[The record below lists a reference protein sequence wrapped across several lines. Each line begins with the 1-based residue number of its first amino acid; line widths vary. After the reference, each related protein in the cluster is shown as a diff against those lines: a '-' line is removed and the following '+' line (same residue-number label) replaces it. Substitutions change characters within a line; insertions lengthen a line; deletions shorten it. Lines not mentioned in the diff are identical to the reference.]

1 MKNIYKYFLIFTA
14 SALLVSCGESD
25 LEPTLALDKDLDSG
39 INTADDLAFV
49 LNSAYDRMTET
60 SYYGRDQI
68 IMGDVRTDNAYSNMN
83 SGRFA
88 NSDMD
93 YNSNGAGPWS
103 TIYRV
108 IAITNIV
115 IGADTSSLTG
125 DAARITHIQG
135 QAHALRA
142 LAHFDLLQDYGQH
155 FISGQ
160 GGANALGV
168 PYVKTY
174 KDPANLEPAR
184 GTVASNIGD
193 IAADLTSGIS
203 MMSDSYNTST
213 SYMSRAGA
221 YAILARAALY
231 AGSVDPSLYAT
242 ADSAAKWVIANSGAS
257 PVSATGF
264 TGSFA
269 TDNASNSIF
278 ELSMSGTD
286 NRGINGIANILR
298 GPTYGDVRIL
308 LRSGSLESPD
318 LIDIFAGDYDKDVRV
333 AADMIGVAQGY
344 PTMLGK
350 FPTMNGSDNITLFRV
365 EEMHLIAAET
375 SLRAGNSADAL
386 SYLNNIPAIRGL
398 GANYYASATLE
409 NILLERRKEFAFE
422 GLRFHDLSRMGMD
435 MPLIDQFKQ
444 MNDDKTG
451 IPPTFGSYRYAYPIA
466 LSERNANP
474 NMVQNYGY

>member
-1 MKNIYKYFLIFTA
+1 
-14 SALLVSCGESD
+14 
-25 LEPTLALDKDLDSG
+25 
-39 INTADDLAFV
+39 
-49 LNSAYDRMTET
+49 
-60 SYYGRDQI
+60 
-68 IMGDVRTDNAYSNMN
+68 MN

-88 NSDMD
+88 DSDMD
-93 YNSNGAGPWS
+93 YSSNGAGPWS

-115 IGADTSSLTG
+115 INADASNLTG
-125 DAARITHIQG
+125 SAAQITHIQG

-160 GGANALGV
+160 GGGASLGV

-174 KDPANLEPAR
+174 KDPANLEPPR
-184 GTVASNIGD
+184 DTVGSNVGD
-193 IAADLTSGIS
+193 IAADLTSAIS
-203 MMSDSYNTST
+203 MMDDSFNSST
-213 SYMSRAGA
+213 SYMTKAGA
-221 YAILARAALY
+221 YAILARATLY

-257 PVSATGF
+257 PVSAAGF
-264 TGSFA
+264 ASSYT
-269 TDNASNSIF
+269 TDNASNSVF
-278 ELSMSGTD
+278 ELAFSGTD
-286 NRGINGIANILR
+286 NRGINGVAYILR
-298 GPTYGDVRIL
+298 GTSYGDVRIL
-308 LRSGSLESPD
+308 TGTGPNPD
-318 LIDIFAGDYDKDVRV
+318 LLDIYDAEDVRG
-333 AADMIGVAQGY
+333 ASDMIGTAQGY

-350 FPTMNGSDNITLFRV
+350 FPSMNGSDNVTLFRV

-375 SLRAGNSADAL
+375 SLRAGNTADAL

-398 GANYYASATLE
+398 GAGYYASASLE

-435 MPLIDQFKQ
+435 MPQIDSFKQ
-444 MNDDKTG
+444 LNDDLTG
-451 IPPTFGSYRYAYPIA
+451 TPPAYGSHRYAYPIA
-466 LSERNANP
+466 LAERNANP

>member
-14 SALLVSCGESD
+14 SALVVSCGESD

-60 SYYGRDQI
+60 GYYGRDQI

-93 YNSNGAGPWS
+93 YNSNGAGPWA

-115 IGADTSSLTG
+115 INADTSNLTG
-125 DAARITHIQG
+125 SAAQITHIQG

-155 FISGQ
+155 FITGQ
-160 GGANALGV
+160 GGAGALGV

-174 KDPANLEPAR
+174 KDPANLEPSR

-193 IAADLTSGIS
+193 IAADLTSAIS
-203 MMSDSYNTST
+203 MMDDSYNTST
-213 SYMSRAGA
+213 SYMTKAGA
-221 YAILARAALY
+221 YAILARATLY

-278 ELSMSGTD
+278 ELAFSGTD
-286 NRGINGIANILR
+286 SRGINGIAYILR
-298 GPTYGDVRIL
+298 GTSYGDVRIL
-308 LRSGSLESPD
+308 TGDGANPD
-318 LIDIFAGDYDKDVRV
+318 LLDIYDAGDVRG
-333 AADMIGVAQGY
+333 AADMIGTAQGY

-350 FPTMNGSDNITLFRV
+350 FPSMSGDDNITLFRI

-422 GLRFHDLSRMGMD
+422 GLRFHDLSRMGKD

-444 MNDDKTG
+444 MNDDLTG
-451 IPPTFGSYRYAYPIA
+451 TPPTFGSYRYAYPIA

>member
-1 MKNIYKYFLIFTA
+1 M
-14 SALLVSCGESD
+14 
-25 LEPTLALDKDLDSG
+25 ALDKDLSSG
-39 INTADDLAFV
+39 INTAADLGFV
-49 LNSAYDRMTET
+49 LNSAYDRMSET
-60 SYYGRDQI
+60 GYYGRNQI
-68 IMGDVRTDNAYSNMN
+68 IMGDVRTDNAYANLN
-83 SGRFA
+83 SGRFSD
-88 NSDMD
+88 SDMD
-93 YNSNGAGPWS
+93 YSSTGAGPWS

-125 DAARITHIQG
+125 SAGQIAHTQG
-135 QAHALRA
+135 QAYALRA

-155 FISGQ
+155 FITGQ
-160 GGANALGV
+160 GGASSLGV

-193 IAADLTSGIS
+193 IAADLTTAIGMMDDSFNIS
-203 MMSDSYNTST
+203 S
-213 SYMSRAGA
+213 SYMTKSGA

-269 TDNASNSIF
+269 SDNASNSIF
-278 ELSMSGTD
+278 ELAFSGTD
-286 NRGINGIANILR
+286 SRGINGIANILR
-298 GPTYGDVRIL
+298 GPTYGDVRVL
-308 LRSGSLESPD
+308 TGTGPNPD
-318 LIDIFAGDYDKDVRV
+318 LMDIYDADDVRG
-333 AADMIGVAQGY
+333 AADMLGTAQGY

-350 FPTMNGSDNITLFRV
+350 FPTMNGSDNVTLFRV

-386 SYLNNIPAIRGL
+386 TYLNNIPAIRGL

-435 MPLIDQFKQ
+435 MPLIDSIKQ
-444 MNDDKTG
+444 LNDDLTG
-451 IPPTFGSYRYAYPIA
+451 TPPSYGSYRYAYPIA

>member
-14 SALLVSCGESD
+14 SALVVSCGESD

-60 SYYGRDQI
+60 GYYGRDQI

-93 YNSNGAGPWS
+93 YNSNGAGPWA

-115 IGADTSSLTG
+115 INADTSNLTG
-125 DAARITHIQG
+125 SAAQITHIQG

-155 FISGQ
+155 FITGQ
-160 GGANALGV
+160 GGAGALGV

-174 KDPANLEPAR
+174 KDPANLEPSR

-193 IAADLTSGIS
+193 IAADLTSAIS
-203 MMSDSYNTST
+203 MMDDSYNTST

-221 YAILARAALY
+221 YAILARATLY

-242 ADSAAKWVIANSGAS
+242 ADSAAKV
-257 PVSATGF
+257 
-264 TGSFA
+264 
-269 TDNASNSIF
+269 
-278 ELSMSGTD
+278 
-286 NRGINGIANILR
+286 
-298 GPTYGDVRIL
+298 
-308 LRSGSLESPD
+308 
-318 LIDIFAGDYDKDVRV
+318 
-333 AADMIGVAQGY
+333 GY
-344 PTMLGK
+344 C
-350 FPTMNGSDNITLFRV
+350 
-365 EEMHLIAAET
+365 
-375 SLRAGNSADAL
+375 
-386 SYLNNIPAIRGL
+386 
-398 GANYYASATLE
+398 
-409 NILLERRKEFAFE
+409 
-422 GLRFHDLSRMGMD
+422 
-435 MPLIDQFKQ
+435 
-444 MNDDKTG
+444 
-451 IPPTFGSYRYAYPIA
+451 
-466 LSERNANP
+466 
-474 NMVQNYGY
+474 

>member
-1 MKNIYKYFLIFTA
+1 MKNIYKYLLIFTA
-14 SALLVSCGESD
+14 SALVVSCGESD
-25 LEPTLALDKDLDSG
+25 LEPTLALDKDLSSG
-39 INTADDLAFV
+39 INTAADLGFV
-49 LNSAYDRMTET
+49 LNSAYDRMSET
-60 SYYGRDQI
+60 GYYGRNQI
-68 IMGDVRTDNAYSNMN
+68 IMGDVRTDNAYANLN
-83 SGRFA
+83 SGRFSD
-88 NSDMD
+88 SDMD
-93 YNSNGAGPWS
+93 YSSTGAGPWS

-125 DAARITHIQG
+125 SAGQIAHTQG
-135 QAHALRA
+135 QAYALRA

-155 FISGQ
+155 FITGQ
-160 GGANALGV
+160 GGGASLGV

-193 IAADLTSGIS
+193 IAADLTTAIGMMDDSFNIS
-203 MMSDSYNTST
+203 S
-213 SYMSRAGA
+213 SYMTKAGA

-269 TDNASNSIF
+269 SDNASNSIF
-278 ELSMSGTD
+278 ELAFSGTD
-286 NRGINGIANILR
+286 SRGINGIANILR
-298 GPTYGDVRIL
+298 GPTYGDVRVL
-308 LRSGSLESPD
+308 TGDGPNPD
-318 LIDIFAGDYDKDVRV
+318 LMDIYDADDVRG
-333 AADMIGVAQGY
+333 AADMLGTAQGY

-350 FPTMNGSDNITLFRV
+350 FPTMNGSDNVTLFRV

-386 SYLNNIPAIRGL
+386 TYLNNIPAIRGL

-435 MPLIDQFKQ
+435 MPLIDSIKQ
-444 MNDDKTG
+444 LNDDLTG
-451 IPPTFGSYRYAYPIA
+451 TPPSYGSYRYAYPIS

>member
-1 MKNIYKYFLIFTA
+1 
-14 SALLVSCGESD
+14 
-25 LEPTLALDKDLDSG
+25 LALDKDLDSG
-39 INTADDLAFV
+39 INSSADLGFV
-49 LNSAYDRMTET
+49 LNSAYDRM
-60 SYYGRDQI
+60 SGSGYYGRDQI

-93 YNSNGAGPWS
+93 YSSAGAGPWAS
-103 TIYRV
+103 VYGV

-115 IGADTSSLTG
+115 INADTSNLTG
-125 DAARITHIQG
+125 SAAEITHIQG

-155 FISGQ
+155 FIDGQ

-184 GTVASNIGD
+184 GTVVSNIGD
-193 IAADLTSGIS
+193 IAADLTTAIGMMDDSFNIS
-203 MMSDSYNTST
+203 S
-213 SYMSRAGA
+213 SYMSKAGA
-221 YAILARAALY
+221 YAILARATLY
-231 AGSVDPSLYAT
+231 AGSVDPSLYST

-257 PVSATGF
+257 PVSASGF
-264 TGSFA
+264 ASSYT

-278 ELSMSGTD
+278 ELAFSGTD
-286 NRGINGIANILR
+286 SRGINGIAYILR
-298 GPTYGDVRIL
+298 GTSYGDVRIL
-308 LRSGSLESPD
+308 TGTGSNPD
-318 LIDIFAGDYDKDVRV
+318 LLDIYGVGDVRG
-333 AADMIGVAQGY
+333 ASNMIGTAQGY

-350 FPTMNGSDNITLFRV
+350 FPSMNGSDNITLFRV

-375 SLRAGNSADAL
+375 SLRAGNSAAAL

-398 GANYYASATLE
+398 GAGYYASATLE
-409 NILLERRKEFAFE
+409 NILEERRKEFAFE

-435 MPLIDQFKQ
+435 MPLIDGFKQ
-444 MNDDKTG
+444 LNDDLTG
-451 IPPTFGSYRYAYPIA
+451 TPPAYGSFRYAYPIA
-466 LSERNANP
+466 QSERSANP

>member
-14 SALLVSCGESD
+14 SALVVSCGESD

-60 SYYGRDQI
+60 EYYGRDQI

-93 YNSNGAGPWS
+93 YNSNGAGPWA

-115 IGADTSSLTG
+115 INADTSNLTG
-125 DAARITHIQG
+125 SAAQITHIQG

-155 FISGQ
+155 FITGQ
-160 GGANALGV
+160 GGAGALGV

-174 KDPANLEPAR
+174 KDPANLEPSR

-193 IAADLTSGIS
+193 IAADLTSAIS
-203 MMSDSYNTST
+203 MMDDSYNTST

-221 YAILARAALY
+221 YAILARATLY

-278 ELSMSGTD
+278 ELAFSGTD
-286 NRGINGIANILR
+286 SRGINGIAYILR
-298 GPTYGDVRIL
+298 GTSYGDVRIL
-308 LRSGSLESPD
+308 TGDGANPD
-318 LIDIFAGDYDKDVRV
+318 LLDIYDAGDVRG
-333 AADMIGVAQGY
+333 AADMIGTAQGY

-350 FPTMNGSDNITLFRV
+350 FPSMSGDDNITLFRI

-422 GLRFHDLSRMGMD
+422 GLRFHDLSRMGKD

-444 MNDDKTG
+444 MNDDLTG
-451 IPPTFGSYRYAYPIA
+451 TPPTFGSYRYAYPIA

>member
-14 SALLVSCGESD
+14 SALVVSCGESD

-60 SYYGRDQI
+60 EYYGRDQI

-93 YNSNGAGPWS
+93 YNSNGAGPWA

-115 IGADTSSLTG
+115 INADTSNLTG
-125 DAARITHIQG
+125 SAAQITHIQG

-155 FISGQ
+155 FITGQ
-160 GGANALGV
+160 GGAGALGV

-174 KDPANLEPAR
+174 KDPANLEPSR

-193 IAADLTSGIS
+193 IAADLTSAIS
-203 MMSDSYNTST
+203 MMDDSYNTST

-221 YAILARAALY
+221 YAILARATLY

-278 ELSMSGTD
+278 ELAFSGTD
-286 NRGINGIANILR
+286 SRGINGIAYILR
-298 GPTYGDVRIL
+298 GTSYGDVRIL
-308 LRSGSLESPD
+308 TGDGANPD
-318 LIDIFAGDYDKDVRV
+318 LLDIYDAGDVRG
-333 AADMIGVAQGY
+333 AAYMIGTAQGY

-350 FPTMNGSDNITLFRV
+350 FPSMSGDDNITLFRI

-422 GLRFHDLSRMGMD
+422 GLRFHDLSRMGKD

-444 MNDDKTG
+444 MNDDLTG
-451 IPPTFGSYRYAYPIA
+451 TPPTFGSYRYAYPIA

>member
-1 MKNIYKYFLIFTA
+1 MKNIYKYLLIFTA
-14 SALLVSCGESD
+14 STLVVSCGESD

-39 INTADDLAFV
+39 IQSAADLSFV
-49 LNSAYDRMTET
+49 LNSAYDRMSET
-60 SYYGRDQI
+60 GYYGRDQI

-93 YNSNGAGPWS
+93 YSPNGAGPWS
-103 TIYRV
+103 TVYRV

-115 IGADTSSLTG
+115 INADTSNLTG
-125 DAARITHIQG
+125 SAAEITHIQG

-155 FISGQ
+155 FIDGQ

-184 GTVASNIGD
+184 GTVVSNIGD
-193 IAADLTSGIS
+193 IAADLTSAIG
-203 MMSDSYNTST
+203 MMDDSFNTSS
-213 SYMSRAGA
+213 SYMSKAGA
-221 YAILARAALY
+221 YAILARATLY

-242 ADSAAKWVIANSGAS
+242 ADSAAKWVIANSGAT
-257 PVSATGF
+257 PVSASGF
-264 TGSFA
+264 TSSYT
-269 TDNASNSIF
+269 TDNASNSLF
-278 ELSMSGTD
+278 ELAFSGTD
-286 NRGINGIANILR
+286 NRGINGIAYILR
-298 GPTYGDVRIL
+298 GTSYGDVRIL
-308 LRSGSLESPD
+308 TGTGPNPD
-318 LIDIFAGDYDKDVRV
+318 LLDIYGVDDVRG
-333 AADMIGVAQGY
+333 AADMIGTAQGY

-350 FPTMNGSDNITLFRV
+350 FPTMSGADNITLFRV

-398 GANYYASATLE
+398 GADYYASATLE
-409 NILLERRKEFAFE
+409 NILEERRKEFAFE

-435 MPLIDQFKQ
+435 MPQIDSFKQ
-444 MNDDKTG
+444 LNDDLTG
-451 IPPTFGSYRYAYPIA
+451 TPPAYGSFRYAYPIA
-466 LSERNANP
+466 QSERSANP

>member
-1 MKNIYKYFLIFTA
+1 MKNIYKYLLIFTA
-14 SALLVSCGESD
+14 STLVVSCGESD

-39 INTADDLAFV
+39 IQSAADLSFV
-49 LNSAYDRMTET
+49 LNSAYDRMSET
-60 SYYGRDQI
+60 GYYGRDQI

-93 YNSNGAGPWS
+93 YSPNGAGPWS
-103 TIYRV
+103 TVYRV

-115 IGADTSSLTG
+115 INADTSNLTG
-125 DAARITHIQG
+125 SAAEITHIQG

-155 FISGQ
+155 FIDGQ

-184 GTVASNIGD
+184 GTVVSNIGD
-193 IAADLTSGIS
+193 IAADLTSAIG
-203 MMSDSYNTST
+203 MMDDSFNTSS
-213 SYMSRAGA
+213 SYMSKAGA
-221 YAILARAALY
+221 YAILARATLY

-242 ADSAAKWVIANSGAS
+242 ADSAAKWVIANSGAT
-257 PVSATGF
+257 PVSASGF
-264 TGSFA
+264 ASSYT
-269 TDNASNSIF
+269 TDNASNSLF
-278 ELSMSGTD
+278 ELAFSGTD
-286 NRGINGIANILR
+286 NRGINGIAYILR
-298 GPTYGDVRIL
+298 GTSYGDVRIL
-308 LRSGSLESPD
+308 TGTGPNPD
-318 LIDIFAGDYDKDVRV
+318 LLDIYGVDDVRG
-333 AADMIGVAQGY
+333 AADMIGTAQGY

-350 FPTMNGSDNITLFRV
+350 FPTMSGADNITLFRV

-398 GANYYASATLE
+398 GAGYYASATLE
-409 NILLERRKEFAFE
+409 NILEERRKEFAFE

-435 MPLIDQFKQ
+435 MPQIDSFKQ
-444 MNDDKTG
+444 LNDDLTG
-451 IPPTFGSYRYAYPIA
+451 TPPAYGSFRYAYPIA
-466 LSERNANP
+466 QSERSANP

>member
-1 MKNIYKYFLIFTA
+1 MKNIYKYLLIFTA
-14 SALLVSCGESD
+14 SALVVSCGESD
-25 LEPTLALDKDLDSG
+25 LEPTLALDKDLSSG
-39 INTADDLAFV
+39 INTAADLGFV
-49 LNSAYDRMTET
+49 LNSAYDRMSET
-60 SYYGRDQI
+60 GYYGRNQI
-68 IMGDVRTDNAYSNMN
+68 IMGDVRTDNAYANLN
-83 SGRFA
+83 SGRFSD
-88 NSDMD
+88 SDMD
-93 YNSNGAGPWS
+93 YSSTGAGPWS

-125 DAARITHIQG
+125 SAGQIAHTQG
-135 QAHALRA
+135 QAYALRA

-155 FISGQ
+155 FITGQ
-160 GGANALGV
+160 GGGASLGV

-193 IAADLTSGIS
+193 IAADLTTAIGMMDDSFNIS
-203 MMSDSYNTST
+203 S
-213 SYMSRAGA
+213 SYMTKAGA

-269 TDNASNSIF
+269 SDNASNSIF
-278 ELSMSGTD
+278 ELAFSGTD
-286 NRGINGIANILR
+286 SRGINGIANILR
-298 GPTYGDVRIL
+298 GPTYGDVRVL
-308 LRSGSLESPD
+308 TGTGPNPD
-318 LIDIFAGDYDKDVRV
+318 LMDIYDADDVRG
-333 AADMIGVAQGY
+333 AADMLGTAQGY

-350 FPTMNGSDNITLFRV
+350 FPTMNGSDNVTLFRV

-386 SYLNNIPAIRGL
+386 TYLNNIPAIRGL

-435 MPLIDQFKQ
+435 MPLIDSIKQ
-444 MNDDKTG
+444 LNDDLTG
-451 IPPTFGSYRYAYPIA
+451 TPPSYGSYRYAYPIA

>member
-1 MKNIYKYFLIFTA
+1 
-14 SALLVSCGESD
+14 
-25 LEPTLALDKDLDSG
+25 
-39 INTADDLAFV
+39 
-49 LNSAYDRMTET
+49 
-60 SYYGRDQI
+60 
-68 IMGDVRTDNAYSNMN
+68 
-83 SGRFA
+83 
-88 NSDMD
+88 
-93 YNSNGAGPWS
+93 
-103 TIYRV
+103 
-108 IAITNIV
+108 
-115 IGADTSSLTG
+115 
-125 DAARITHIQG
+125 
-135 QAHALRA
+135 LRA

-155 FISGQ
+155 FITGQ
-160 GGANALGV
+160 GGAGALGV

-174 KDPANLEPAR
+174 KDPANLEPSR

-193 IAADLTSGIS
+193 IAADLTSAIS
-203 MMSDSYNTST
+203 MMDDSYNTST

-221 YAILARAALY
+221 YAILARATLY

-278 ELSMSGTD
+278 ELAFSGTD
-286 NRGINGIANILR
+286 SRGINGIAYILR
-298 GPTYGDVRIL
+298 GTSYGDVRIL
-308 LRSGSLESPD
+308 TGDGANPD
-318 LIDIFAGDYDKDVRV
+318 LLDIYDAGDVRG
-333 AADMIGVAQGY
+333 AADMIGTAQGY
-344 PTMLGK
+344 PSMLGK
-350 FPTMNGSDNITLFRV
+350 FPSMSGDDNITLFRI

-422 GLRFHDLSRMGMD
+422 GLRFHDLSRMGKD

-444 MNDDKTG
+444 MNDDLTG
-451 IPPTFGSYRYAYPIA
+451 TPPTFGSYRYAYPIA

>member
-1 MKNIYKYFLIFTA
+1 MKNIYKYLLIFTA
-14 SALLVSCGESD
+14 SALVVSCGESD

-39 INTADDLAFV
+39 INSSADLGFV
-49 LNSAYDRMTET
+49 LNSAYDRM
-60 SYYGRDQI
+60 SGSGYYGRDQI

-93 YNSNGAGPWS
+93 YSSAGAGPWAS
-103 TIYRV
+103 VYGV

-115 IGADTSSLTG
+115 INADVSNLTG
-125 DAARITHIQG
+125 SAAEITHIQG

-155 FISGQ
+155 FIDGQ

-184 GTVASNIGD
+184 GTVVSNIGD
-193 IAADLTSGIS
+193 IAADLTTAIG
-203 MMSDSYNTST
+203 MMNDSFNSSS
-213 SYMSRAGA
+213 SYMSKAGA
-221 YAILARAALY
+221 YAILARATLY

-257 PVSATGF
+257 PVSASGF
-264 TGSFA
+264 ASSYT

-278 ELSMSGTD
+278 ELAFSGTD
-286 NRGINGIANILR
+286 SRGINGIAYILR
-298 GPTYGDVRIL
+298 GTSYGDVRIL
-308 LRSGSLESPD
+308 TGTGSNPD
-318 LIDIFAGDYDKDVRV
+318 LLDIYGVDDVRG
-333 AADMIGVAQGY
+333 ASNMIGTAQGY

-350 FPTMNGSDNITLFRV
+350 FPSMNGSDNITLFRV

-375 SLRAGNSADAL
+375 SLRAGNSAAAL

-398 GANYYASATLE
+398 GAGYYASATLE
-409 NILLERRKEFAFE
+409 NILEERRKEFAFE

-435 MPLIDQFKQ
+435 MPLIDGFKQ
-444 MNDDKTG
+444 LNDDLTG
-451 IPPTFGSYRYAYPIA
+451 TPPAYGSFRYAYPISQ
-466 LSERNANP
+466 SERSANP

>member
-14 SALLVSCGESD
+14 SALVVSCGESD
-25 LEPTLALDKDLDSG
+25 LEPTLALDKYLDSG

-60 SYYGRDQI
+60 EYYGRDQI

-93 YNSNGAGPWS
+93 YNSNGAGPWA

-115 IGADTSSLTG
+115 INADTSNLTG
-125 DAARITHIQG
+125 SAAQITHIQG

-155 FISGQ
+155 FITGQ
-160 GGANALGV
+160 GGAGALGV

-174 KDPANLEPAR
+174 KDPANLEPSR

-193 IAADLTSGIS
+193 IAADLTSAIS
-203 MMSDSYNTST
+203 MMDDSYNTST

-221 YAILARAALY
+221 YAILARATLY

-278 ELSMSGTD
+278 ELAFSGTD
-286 NRGINGIANILR
+286 SRGINGIAYILR
-298 GPTYGDVRIL
+298 GTSYGDVRIL
-308 LRSGSLESPD
+308 TGDGANPD
-318 LIDIFAGDYDKDVRV
+318 LLDIYDAGDVRG
-333 AADMIGVAQGY
+333 AADMIGTAQGY
-344 PTMLGK
+344 PSMLGK
-350 FPTMNGSDNITLFRV
+350 FPSMSGDDNITLFRI

-422 GLRFHDLSRMGMD
+422 GLRFHDLSRMGKD

-444 MNDDKTG
+444 MNDDLTG
-451 IPPTFGSYRYAYPIA
+451 TPPTFGSYRYAYPIA

>member
-1 MKNIYKYFLIFTA
+1 MKNIYKYLLIFTA
-14 SALLVSCGESD
+14 STLVVSCGESD

-39 INTADDLAFV
+39 IQSAADLSFV
-49 LNSAYDRMTET
+49 LNSAYDRMSET
-60 SYYGRDQI
+60 GYYGRDQI
-68 IMGDVRTDNAYSNMN
+68 IMGDVRTDNSYSNMN

-93 YNSNGAGPWS
+93 YSPNGAGPWS
-103 TIYRV
+103 TVYRV

-115 IGADTSSLTG
+115 INADTSNLTG
-125 DAARITHIQG
+125 SAAEITHIQG

-155 FISGQ
+155 FIDGQ

-184 GTVASNIGD
+184 GTVVSNIGD
-193 IAADLTSGIS
+193 IAADLTSAIG
-203 MMSDSYNTST
+203 MMDDSFNTSS
-213 SYMSRAGA
+213 SYMSKAGA
-221 YAILARAALY
+221 YAILARATLY

-242 ADSAAKWVIANSGAS
+242 ADSAAKWVIANSGAT
-257 PVSATGF
+257 PVSASGF
-264 TGSFA
+264 ASSYT
-269 TDNASNSIF
+269 TDNASNSLF
-278 ELSMSGTD
+278 ELAFSGTD
-286 NRGINGIANILR
+286 NRGINGIAYILR
-298 GPTYGDVRIL
+298 GTSYGDVRIL
-308 LRSGSLESPD
+308 TGTGANPD
-318 LIDIFAGDYDKDVRV
+318 LLDIYGADDVRG
-333 AADMIGVAQGY
+333 AADMIGTAQGY

-350 FPTMNGSDNITLFRV
+350 FPTMSGADNITLFRV

-398 GANYYASATLE
+398 GADYYASATLE
-409 NILLERRKEFAFE
+409 NILEERRKEFAFE

-435 MPLIDQFKQ
+435 MPLIDSFKQ
-444 MNDDKTG
+444 LNDDLTG
-451 IPPTFGSYRYAYPIA
+451 TPPAYGSYRYAYPIA
-466 LSERNANP
+466 QSERSANP

>member
-1 MKNIYKYFLIFTA
+1 M
-14 SALLVSCGESD
+14 
-25 LEPTLALDKDLDSG
+25 ALDKDLDSG
-39 INTADDLAFV
+39 INSATDLGFV
-49 LNSAYDRMTET
+49 LNSAYDRM
-60 SYYGRDQI
+60 SVSGYYGRDQI

-93 YNSNGAGPWS
+93 YSSAGAGPWAS
-103 TIYRV
+103 IYRV
-108 IAITNIV
+108 VAITNIV
-115 IGADTSSLTG
+115 INADISNLTG
-125 DAARITHIQG
+125 SAAEITHIQG

-155 FISGQ
+155 FIDGQ
-160 GGANALGV
+160 GGASSLGV

-184 GTVASNIGD
+184 GTVVSNIGD
-193 IAADLTSGIS
+193 IAADLTTAIG
-203 MMSDSYNTST
+203 MMNDSFNSSS
-213 SYMSRAGA
+213 SYMSKAGA
-221 YAILARAALY
+221 YAILARATLY

-257 PVSATGF
+257 PVSASGF
-264 TGSFA
+264 ASSYT

-278 ELSMSGTD
+278 ELAFSGTD
-286 NRGINGIANILR
+286 SRGINGIAYILR
-298 GPTYGDVRIL
+298 GTSYGDVRIL
-308 LRSGSLESPD
+308 TGTGSNPD
-318 LIDIFAGDYDKDVRV
+318 LLDIYGVGDVRG
-333 AADMIGVAQGY
+333 ASNMIGTAQGY

-350 FPTMNGSDNITLFRV
+350 FPSMNGSDNVTIFRV

-375 SLRAGNSADAL
+375 SLRAGNSAAAL

-398 GANYYASATLE
+398 GAGYYASATLE
-409 NILLERRKEFAFE
+409 NILEERRKELAFE

-435 MPLIDQFKQ
+435 MPLIDSFKQ
-444 MNDDKTG
+444 LNDDLTG
-451 IPPTFGSYRYAYPIA
+451 TPPAYGSFRYAYPIA
-466 LSERNANP
+466 QSERSANP

>member
-1 MKNIYKYFLIFTA
+1 MKNIYKYLLIFTA
-14 SALLVSCGESD
+14 STLVVSCGESD

-39 INTADDLAFV
+39 IQSAADLSFV
-49 LNSAYDRMTET
+49 LNSAYDRMSE
-60 SYYGRDQI
+60 SGYYGKNQI

-93 YNSNGAGPWS
+93 YSPNGAGPWS
-103 TIYRV
+103 TVYRV

-115 IGADTSSLTG
+115 INADTSNLTG
-125 DAARITHIQG
+125 SAAEITHIQG

-155 FISGQ
+155 FIDGQ

-184 GTVASNIGD
+184 GTVVSNIGD
-193 IAADLTSGIS
+193 IAADLTSAIG
-203 MMSDSYNTST
+203 MMDDSFNTSS
-213 SYMSRAGA
+213 SYMSKAGA
-221 YAILARAALY
+221 YAILARATLY

-242 ADSAAKWVIANSGAS
+242 ADSAAKWVIANSGAT
-257 PVSATGF
+257 PVSASGF
-264 TGSFA
+264 TSSYT
-269 TDNASNSIF
+269 TDNASNSLF
-278 ELSMSGTD
+278 ELAFSGTD
-286 NRGINGIANILR
+286 NRGINGIAYILR
-298 GPTYGDVRIL
+298 GTSYGDVRIL
-308 LRSGSLESPD
+308 TGTGPNPD
-318 LIDIFAGDYDKDVRV
+318 LLDIYGVDDVRG
-333 AADMIGVAQGY
+333 AADMIGTAQGY

-350 FPTMNGSDNITLFRV
+350 FPTMSGADNITLFRV

-398 GANYYASATLE
+398 GAGYYASATLE
-409 NILLERRKEFAFE
+409 NILEERRKEFAFE

-435 MPLIDQFKQ
+435 MPQIDSFKQ
-444 MNDDKTG
+444 LNDDLTG
-451 IPPTFGSYRYAYPIA
+451 TPPAYGSFRYAYPIA
-466 LSERNANP
+466 QSERSANP

>member
-14 SALLVSCGESD
+14 SALVVSCGESD

-60 SYYGRDQI
+60 GYYGRDQI

-93 YNSNGAGPWS
+93 YNSNGAGPWA

-115 IGADTSSLTG
+115 INADTSNLTG
-125 DAARITHIQG
+125 SAAQITHIQG

-155 FISGQ
+155 FITGQ
-160 GGANALGV
+160 GGAGALGV

-174 KDPANLEPAR
+174 KDPANLEPSR

-193 IAADLTSGIS
+193 IAADLTSAIS
-203 MMSDSYNTST
+203 MMDDSFNTST

-221 YAILARAALY
+221 YAILARATLY

-278 ELSMSGTD
+278 ELAFSGTD
-286 NRGINGIANILR
+286 SRGINGIAYILR
-298 GPTYGDVRIL
+298 GTSYGDVRIL
-308 LRSGSLESPD
+308 TGDGANPD
-318 LIDIFAGDYDKDVRV
+318 LLDIYDAGDVRG
-333 AADMIGVAQGY
+333 AADMIGTAQGY

-350 FPTMNGSDNITLFRV
+350 FPSMSGDDNITLFRI

-422 GLRFHDLSRMGMD
+422 GLRFHDLSRMGKD

-444 MNDDKTG
+444 MNDDLTG
-451 IPPTFGSYRYAYPIA
+451 TPPTFGSYRYAYPIA

>member
-14 SALLVSCGESD
+14 SALVVSCGESD

-60 SYYGRDQI
+60 GYYGRDQI

-93 YNSNGAGPWS
+93 YNSNGAGPWA

-115 IGADTSSLTG
+115 INADTSNLTG
-125 DAARITHIQG
+125 DANRMTHIQG
-135 QAHALRA
+135 QAHAIRA

-155 FISGQ
+155 FITGQ
-160 GGANALGV
+160 GGAGALGV

-174 KDPANLEPAR
+174 KDPANLEPSR

-193 IAADLTSGIS
+193 IAADLTSAIS
-203 MMSDSYNTST
+203 MMDDSYNTST
-213 SYMSRAGA
+213 SYMTKAGA

-257 PVSATGF
+257 PVSAAGF

-278 ELSMSGTD
+278 ELAFSGTD
-286 NRGINGIANILR
+286 SRGINGIAYILR
-298 GPTYGDVRIL
+298 GTSYGDVRIL
-308 LRSGSLESPD
+308 TGDGANPD
-318 LIDIFAGDYDKDVRV
+318 LLDIYDAGDVRG
-333 AADMIGVAQGY
+333 AADMIGTAQGY

-350 FPTMNGSDNITLFRV
+350 FPSMSGDDNITLFRI

-422 GLRFHDLSRMGMD
+422 GLRFHDLSRMGKD

-444 MNDDKTG
+444 MNDDLTG
-451 IPPTFGSYRYAYPIA
+451 TPPTFGSYRYAYPIY

>member
-1 MKNIYKYFLIFTA
+1 MKNIYKYLLIFTA
-14 SALLVSCGESD
+14 SALVVSCGESD

-39 INTADDLAFV
+39 IQSAADLSFV
-49 LNSAYDRMTET
+49 LNSAYDRMSET
-60 SYYGRDQI
+60 GYYGRDQI

-93 YNSNGAGPWS
+93 YSPNGAGPWS
-103 TIYRV
+103 TVYRV

-115 IGADTSSLTG
+115 INADTSNLTG
-125 DAARITHIQG
+125 SAGEITHIQG

-155 FISGQ
+155 FIDGQ
-160 GGANALGV
+160 GGASALGV

-184 GTVASNIGD
+184 GTVVSNIGD
-193 IAADLTSGIS
+193 IAADLTTAIG
-203 MMSDSYNTST
+203 MMDDSFNSSS
-213 SYMSRAGA
+213 SYMSKAGA
-221 YAILARAALY
+221 YAILARATLY

-257 PVSATGF
+257 PVSASGF
-264 TGSFA
+264 ASSYT

-278 ELSMSGTD
+278 ELAFSGTD
-286 NRGINGIANILR
+286 NRGIDGIAYILR
-298 GPTYGDVRIL
+298 GTSYGDVRIL
-308 LRSGSLESPD
+308 TGTGANPD
-318 LIDIFAGDYDKDVRV
+318 LLDIYDVDDVR
-333 AADMIGVAQGY
+333 AASNMIGTAQGY

-350 FPTMNGSDNITLFRV
+350 FPTMSGADNITLFRV

-375 SLRAGNSADAL
+375 SLRAGNSAAAL

-398 GANYYASATLE
+398 GAGYYASATLE
-409 NILLERRKEFAFE
+409 NILEERRKEFAFE

-435 MPLIDQFKQ
+435 MPQIDSFKQ
-444 MNDDKTG
+444 LNDDLTG
-451 IPPTFGSYRYAYPIA
+451 TPPAYGSFRYAYPIA
-466 LSERNANP
+466 QSERSANP